1 LDASTRIT
9 SDHPCI
15 QGAEHSDAK
24 HRPLGCSI
32 TILLARHPDKV
43 AGLQAGLPAALAE
56 MNAQAFGL
64 IAQGDAEW
72 ISDDIA
78 NILGR
83 GPRSFGQFARDHANA
98 FTPAAPTGA

>member
-1 LDASTRIT
+1 MILVTTPGNELRTTADDAQAMI
-9 SDHPCI
+9 
-15 QGAEHSDAK
+15 A
-24 HRPLGCSI
+24 
-32 TILLARHPDKV
+32 
-43 AGLQAGLPAALAE
+43 AGLPAAVAE

-83 GPRSFGQFARDHANA
+83 APRSFEQFALDHAKA
-98 FTPAAPTGA
+98 FTPTATTGA